1 MATTAELTTLAV
13 DPMVPRP
20 LRVVR
25 RWVNTNDTF
34 TIELDPGP
42 DGFPFVPGQFNMLY
56 AFGVGEVPIS
66 ISGDPTT
73 PATLIHTV
81 RVVGA
86 VTSALRAL
94 HPGDS
99 VGVRGPFGSGWP
111 IDQALGQ
118 DVVIIAG
125 GIGLAPLRSAIYH
138 FLANRSAYGQVSVG
152 IGFRSP
158 AELLFEDELRDWRS
172 RFDLEIEV
180 TVDTATESW
189 HGQVG
194 VVTKLIPRLP
204 FDPARTVAMV
214 CGPEIMMRFT
224 VEALAKRGLPDS
236 ALYLSIERNMKCGLG
251 YCGHCQFGPTFVCK
265 DGPVFRYDT
274 IEHLVRGKEI

>member
-1 MATTAELTTLAV
+1 MATTAEPATIQV

-20 LRVVR
+20 MRILR
-25 RWVNTNDTF
+25 RWAETDDTF
-34 TIELDPGP
+34 TLELDPGP
-42 DGFPFVPGQFNMLY
+42 DGHPFVPGQFNMLY
-56 AFGVGEVPIS
+56 AFGVGEVAIS

-73 PATLIHTV
+73 PSTLIHTV
-81 RVVGA
+81 RAVGA

-94 HPGDS
+94 EPGDS
-99 VGVRGPFGSGWP
+99 VGVRGPFGVGWP
-111 IDQALGQ
+111 VDEAIGQ

-138 FLANRSAYGQVSVG
+138 LLGNRTRYGQISVG

-158 AELLFEDELRDWRS
+158 AEMLFEEELREWRS

-180 TVDTATESW
+180 TVDGATDAW

-204 FDPARTVAMV
+204 FDSEAATAMV

-224 VEALAKRGLPDS
+224 VEALAKRGLADTS
-236 ALYLSIERNMKCGLG
+236 LYLSTERNMKCGLG
-251 YCGHCQFGPTFVCK
+251 YCGHCQFGPSFVCK
-265 DGPVFRYDT
+265 DGPVFRYDA
-274 IEHLVRGKEI
+274 IERLMREKEI